1 MVGTTGENSH
11 GLLVATGWLY
21 SFFFFF
27 GGGEI
32 VSVPGFSVN
41 RFYIYKSPGVL
52 AGHHR

>member
-1 MVGTTGENSH
+1 MKIHTVYLWRPGGFI
-11 GLLVATGWLY
+11 L
-21 SFFFFF
+21 FFFFF
-27 GGGEI
+27 GGEI